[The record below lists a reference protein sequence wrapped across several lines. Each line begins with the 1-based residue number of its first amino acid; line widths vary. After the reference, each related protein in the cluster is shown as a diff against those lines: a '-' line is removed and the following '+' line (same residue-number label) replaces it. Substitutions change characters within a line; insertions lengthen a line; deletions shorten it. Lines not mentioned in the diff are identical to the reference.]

1 MQEGFMSNFIVTIVS
16 EACMY
21 NVPYTRFK
29 FPAGELHTR
38 FEDTRLGEEDILKV
52 VVSGNIY
59 NSDMLME
66 LCLLKDCL
74 DQVYTQY
81 IELSINYLPY
91 ARQDRVCSFGDSFSL
106 RAFARMINAM
116 QFDKVTVWDAHNET
130 IAMSLI
136 NNLVI
141 RTQAEVISQQKHNGN
156 LPSLKNLILVAP
168 DKGASVKI
176 SAVSKALCLSGFLQG
191 EKKRDPATGQLTG
204 FDVNCADFQGR
215 NVLIVDDICDG
226 GGTFIGLAEVIK
238 QRNCGKLYLYVTHGI
253 FSKGKDELNRYFDGI
268 YTPYTF
274 KGETL

>member
-1 MQEGFMSNFIVTIVS
+1 MNNFVVTVVTQDAVI
-16 EACMY
+16 
-21 NVPYTRFK
+21 NLDYTRFK
-29 FPAGELHTR
+29 FPGGEVHV
-38 FEDTRLGEEDILKV
+38 RLSEVNPCWEVKRV

-59 NSDMLME
+59 NSDDFME
-66 LCLLKDCL
+66 LALLKDCL
-74 DQVYTQY
+74 DQSFVEGIY
-81 IELSINYLPY
+81 LSLHYLPY
-91 ARQDRVCSFGDSFSL
+91 ARQDRVCTTGDSFSL
-106 RAFARMINAM
+106 RVFSKLLNALE
-116 QFDKVTVWDAHNET
+116 FDVVAVWDAHNEY
-130 IAMSLI
+130 IAGKYIDNFTSQSQAD
-136 NNLVI
+136 VI
-141 RTQAEVISQQKHNGN
+141 ARQKHNGN
-156 LPSLKNLILVAP
+156 LPPLKNLVLVAP

-274 KGETL
+274 KGTTNV